1 MIPSPL
7 KMQGKM
13 QEMKQERGRGARKL
27 QNHSKGSRPADL
39 AGAAA
44 KKMTAPTTTTIGRAK
59 GGSARAPLTPRTI
72 YEYLDQHLIG
82 QERAKRAIAIAAYN
96 HQKRCALP
104 AADKRLLRK
113 SNVLLIGPTGSG
125 KTHLVRTLAQCLELP
140 LSIADATEYTEAGY
154 YGKDVELLVAELLFR
169 ANQSVAKAQTG
180 VIFIDEIDK
189 LARRAQSYK
198 TGGGTRDIGG
208 EGVQQGLLKLLEGR
222 EVLVPTSLSPQP
234 GRQELVQ
241 IDTTDILF
249 IAAGTFSD
257 LHDYAGAARTIGF
270 AGDPT
275 RPRES
280 GAGGAATG
288 PAPAAARRL
297 RTEDLIAYGM
307 LAELLGRLPVRV
319 QLDPLTED
327 ELCAVLTLPQGAL
340 VREYEYLLRLD
351 EVKLTFSDCAL
362 REIARAALAQ
372 RCGARGLRSL
382 METVCEELMF
392 EAPERRGQTVHLTG
406 DYVRSR
412 LLHSPGPPD

>member
-7 KMQGKM
+7 HMQGKM
-13 QEMKQERGRGARKL
+13 QGTTSERGPSAVRSPKPR
-27 QNHSKGSRPADL
+27 
-39 AGAAA
+39 
-44 KKMTAPTTTTIGRAK
+44 

-72 YEYLDQHLIG
+72 YAFLDQHLVG
-82 QERAKRAIAIAAYN
+82 QERAKRAVAIAAYN

-104 AADKRLLRK
+104 PADKRLLRK
-113 SNVLLIGPTGSG
+113 SNLLLIGPTGSG
-125 KTHLVRTLAQCLELP
+125 KTHLVRTLAQCLEVP

-169 ANQSVAKAQTG
+169 ANQSVKKAQTG

-222 EVLVPTSLSPQP
+222 EVLVPTTLTPQP

-257 LHDYAGAARTIGF
+257 LHDYASAARPIGF
-270 AGDPT
+270 AGGQGDE
-275 RPRES
+275 RAADRAGASS
-280 GAGGAATG
+280 GSSAAGRFGVAG
-288 PAPAAARRL
+288 RGRGGSPGGAAARRL

-319 QLDPLTED
+319 QLDPLSED

-340 VREYEYLLRLD
+340 VREYDYLLHLD
-351 EVKLTFSDCAL
+351 EVKLVWSDAAL
-362 REIARAALAQ
+362 REVARAALAQ

-382 METVCEELMF
+382 MEVVCEELMF
-392 EAPERRGQTVHLTG
+392 EAPERRGETIHLTR

-412 LLHSPGPPD
+412 LQQGAGLPD

>member
-7 KMQGKM
+7 QMQGKM
-13 QEMKQERGRGARKL
+13 QGTTQGTGPTTGHERGHTAAPAPKL
-27 QNHSKGSRPADL
+27 DKN
-39 AGAAA
+39 AGA
-44 KKMTAPTTTTIGRAK
+44 KPR
-59 GGSARAPLTPRTI
+59 GGSARAQLTPRTI
-72 YEYLDQHLIG
+72 YEFLDQHLIG
-82 QERAKRAIAIAAYN
+82 QERAKRAVAIAAYN

-104 AADKRLLRK
+104 PADKRLLRK

-125 KTHLVRTLAQCLELP
+125 KTHLVRTLAQCLEVP

-169 ANQSVAKAQTG
+169 ANQSVKKAQTG

-222 EVLVPTSLSPQP
+222 ELLVPTTLTPQP
-234 GRQELVQ
+234 GRQDLVQ

-257 LHDYAGAARTIGF
+257 LHDYAGAARQIGF
-270 AGDPT
+270 AGGPGGSLAEELAAAPS
-275 RPRES
+275 RARE
-280 GAGGAATG
+280 GGARG
-288 PAPAAARRL
+288 PGTRRL

-351 EVKLTFSDCAL
+351 DVKLNFSDAAL

-382 METVCEELMF
+382 MEVVCEELMF
-392 EAPERRGQTVHLTG
+392 EAPERRGETIHLTR

-412 LLHSPGPPD
+412 LQHSERLSD

>member
-1 MIPSPL
+1 MIASPL
-7 KMQGKM
+7 QMQGKM
-13 QEMKQERGRGARKL
+13 QGTTQGTTSGRG
-27 QNHSKGSRPADL
+27 HI
-39 AGAAA
+39 GAAA
-44 KKMTAPTTTTIGRAK
+44 AAPKPDKHAGPKSR
-59 GGSARAPLTPRTI
+59 GGSARAKLTPRTI
-72 YEYLDQHLIG
+72 YEFLDRHLVG
-82 QERAKRAIAIAAYN
+82 QERAKRAVAIAAYN

-104 AADKRLLRK
+104 PAEKHLLRK

-125 KTHLVRTLAQCLELP
+125 KTHLVRTLAQCLEVP

-154 YGKDVELLVAELLFR
+154 YGKDVEILVAELLFR
-169 ANQSVAKAQTG
+169 ANQSVKKAQTG

-222 EVLVPTSLSPQP
+222 EVLVPTTLAPQP

-257 LHDYAGAARTIGF
+257 LHDYASAARQIGF
-270 AGDPT
+270 AGGPGGSLAEGLSAASG
-275 RPRES
+275 RARE
-280 GAGGAATG
+280 GGAQSPG
-288 PAPAAARRL
+288 ARRL

-340 VREYEYLLRLD
+340 VREYDYLLRLD
-351 EVKLTFSDCAL
+351 EVTLTWSDAAL
-362 REIARAALAQ
+362 RELARAALAQ

-382 METVCEELMF
+382 MEVVCEELMF
-392 EAPERRGQTVHLTG
+392 EAPERRGETIHLTR
-406 DYVRSR
+406 DYVRAR
-412 LLHSPGPPD
+412 LQQGEGISD